1 MDPGQQGLKTTEL
14 DFIARGQ
21 EFEMS
26 GYDYTPDLHNL
37 FKTEDGHEDQI
48 RALEAENQVGYVWN
62 QKVVSL
68 DCEMVQTGETN
79 TDLSLAR
86 VTILDQDGQTIFD
99 ELCKPGKPVV
109 DYLTQY
115 SGITEGMLDDQQS
128 IDELLLKVRKILGIQ
143 TESSVERWPIICG
156 HGLDNDLRYLNMK
169 CPFIIDTAL
178 WLR

>member
-1 MDPGQQGLKTTEL
+1 MSKEERKKQLEQQADKKEKDSRIQVFLPTIASVCLFDQFMDPGQQGLKTTEL

-115 SGITEGMLDDQQS
+115 SGITEGMLDDQ
-128 IDELLLKVRKILGIQ
+128 
-143 TESSVERWPIICG
+143 
-156 HGLDNDLRYLNMK
+156 
-169 CPFIIDTAL
+169 
-178 WLR
+178 